1 MRAHTLYVHA
11 GAEPDRET
19 GAVATPIHLSTT
31 FEHGPAGERRAGF
44 EYVREANPNQA
55 RLEEALA
62 RIEGGDTAQVYASGM
77 AAAATLLQS
86 LPSGAHLLIPK
97 DVYAG
102 VRSVAFE
109 FLGAQ
114 GIVAEAVDTTHP
126 AAVAAAIRPST
137 RLIWIETPSNPRIEI
152 ADIALTAELAHRHG
166 ALLAV
171 DNTFA
176 SPVLQNPL
184 ALGADVV
191 MHSTTKYIGGH
202 SDVMGGAL
210 VFARNDEL
218 AERCAH
224 RRHVLGS
231 VMAPFNAWLTLRG
244 LRSIGVRVE
253 RHAANARRVAAFL
266 AGQPGIAV
274 VHHPSLPGHAGHAI
288 AKRQMRDFGGM
299 LSVEFAGGRAAALA
313 FAGALEVFTNAT
325 SLGGTESLVEH
336 RASVEGPQPVTSQAL
351 LRFSVGIEDAD
362 DLIADLSRGIDAIR
376 SL

>member
-1 MRAHTLYVHA
+1 MRPHTLFVHA

-55 RLEEALA
+55 RLEAALA
-62 RIEGGDTAQVYASGM
+62 EIEGGASAQVYASGM
-77 AAAATLLQS
+77 AAASTLLQS
-86 LPSGAHLLIPK
+86 LPAGAHLLIPK

-114 GIVAEAVDTTHP
+114 GIVAEAVDTTNP
-126 AAVAAAIRPST
+126 AAVAAAIRPAT
-137 RLIWIETPSNPRIEI
+137 KLIWIETPSNPRIEI

-210 VFARNDEL
+210 VFARDDEL
-218 AERCAH
+218 AGRCAH
-224 RRHVLGS
+224 RRHVLGG

-253 RHAANARRVAAFL
+253 RHATNARLVAAFL
-266 AGQPGIAV
+266 AGQPGVAV
-274 VHHPSLPGHAGHAI
+274 VHHPSLPGHAGHEI

-299 LSVEFAGGRAAALA
+299 LSAEFAGGRAAALA
-313 FAGALEVFTNAT
+313 FAGALELFTNAT

-351 LRFSVGIEDAD
+351 LRFSVGIEHAD
-362 DLIADLSRGIDAIR
+362 DLIADLARGIDAIR
-376 SL
+376 KL

>member
-1 MRAHTLYVHA
+1 MRPDTLFVHA

-19 GAVATPIHLSTT
+19 GAVATPIHLTTT

-44 EYVREANPNQA
+44 EYVREANPNQS
-55 RLEEALA
+55 RLEDALA
-62 RIEGGDTAQVYASGM
+62 KIEGGATAQVYASGM
-77 AAAATLLQS
+77 AAASTLLQS
-86 LPSGAHLLIPK
+86 LPAGAHLIIPR

-109 FLGAQ
+109 FLGEQ
-114 GIVAEAVDTTHP
+114 GIVAEAVDTTDP
-126 AAVAAAIRPST
+126 AAIAAAIRST
-137 RLIWIETPSNPRIEI
+137 TKLIWIETPSNPRIEI
-152 ADIALTAELAHRHG
+152 ADIAATAEIARRAG
-166 ALLAV
+166 AQLAV

-184 ALGADVV
+184 AHGADVV

-210 VFARNDEL
+210 VFARNDET

-224 RRHVLGS
+224 RRHVLGA

-266 AGQPGIAV
+266 AAQPEIAV
-274 VHHPSLPGHAGHAI
+274 VHHPSLPTHAGHAI
-288 AKRQMRDFGGM
+288 AARQMRDFGGM
-299 LSVEFAGGRAAALA
+299 LSCEFAGGRAAALA
-313 FAGALEVFTNAT
+313 FAGALELFTNAT

-336 RASVEGPQPVTSQAL
+336 RASVEGPKPVSSQAL
-351 LRFSVGIEDAD
+351 LRFSVGIEDAE
-362 DLIADLSRGIDAIR
+362 DLIADLERGLNALR
-376 SL
+376 